1 VSIYSNYFNVFELS
15 RTNVLSGAVRLLV
28 CRDSGDVN
36 GQPFTFNVPVVGVIC
51 SDYGVLT

>member
-15 RTNVLSGAVRLLV
+15 RTNVLCGAVRLLV